1 MRCEPVALFSFYFIG
16 YLHTQ
21 GQTVIGTK
29 QQDDILALTKEMRDY
44 AQHGGRQQIRLED
57 ILFVNGWNKLI
68 IIADRDSPFHTAVR
82 YDLAVTGA
90 IAHQITSDRDD
101 SFC

>member
-44 AQHGGRQQIRLED
+44 AQLGGHQQIRLED
-57 ILFVNGWNKLI
+57 ILFVNGSNKLI
-68 IIADRDSPFHTAVR
+68 IIADRDSPFLTAVR

-90 IAHQITSDRDD
+90 IAHQIASDRDD